1 MMNRRYVSGLISPS
15 KKVFK
20 DIFHGSSSHKYTK
33 TFSWWKI
40 LLSSSIMLSAFVLA
54 NNLLSRLILAA
65 ISTLFI
71 PATESGW
78 ENLLRVKLVP
88 KVQLFITV
96 LLIIFSIPVSMASH
110 HFQLQKEQERALL
123 AQAEKQK
130 KELEAKNEAIR
141 KDSLHHYLKL
151 LDAPV
156 KDIDKSL
163 RLIDRANTFAKFSD
177 EIDQLTNK
185 RNKLRSTQIDLLI
198 KHGKYS
204 DALGKLDD
212 LIVQDKNV
220 DHYYRRAVCY
230 QKLRQPQEAVN
241 DLTIAIELGSTAA
254 QRLYNT
260 INPLRKRIIGYV
272 TRCCDGTTSNARGR
286 GACSWH
292 GGVCNWNDQIYQEYR
307 QYE

>member
-1 MMNRRYVSGLISPS
+1 M
-15 KKVFK
+15 
-20 DIFHGSSSHKYTK
+20 
-33 TFSWWKI
+33 
-40 LLSSSIMLSAFVLA
+40 
-54 NNLLSRLILAA
+54 AA

-78 ENLLRVKLVP
+78 ENLLRVKLIP
-88 KVQLFITV
+88 KVKLFITG
-96 LLIIFSIPVSMASH
+96 LLLIFSIPVSIASH

-130 KELEAKNEAIR
+130 KELEEKNEAIR

-151 LDAPV
+151 LDTPSR
-156 KDIDKSL
+156 DIDRSL

-177 EIDQLTNK
+177 EVDQLTNK
-185 RNKLRSTQIDLLI
+185 RNKLRSLQIDVLI
-198 KHGKYS
+198 KHRKYS
-204 DALGKLDD
+204 DALGKLDN
-212 LIVQDKNV
+212 LIAQDKNV
-220 DHYYRRAVCY
+220 DHYYRRAVCH

-241 DLTIAIELGSTAA
+241 DLNMAIELGSTAA

-260 INPLRKRIIGYV
+260 INPLRRRIIGYV

-292 GGVCNWNDQIYQEYR
+292 GGVCNWNDPIYQEYR